1 MTNESD
7 TAAEF
12 EHLKRQQTLIL
23 RAAQISLSLI
33 LLTLAGTCV
42 RAALVIPAMA
52 RIFQDVDASLPLVTQ
67 WVMGHAGVF
76 IVTPVLL
83 AALGLGLLLVARAKG
98 LGIVT
103 VTVIIVVLFVQWLFT
118 VSVMLEPLMQILSQ
132 LGGPPR

>member
-1 MTNESD
+1 MTIEPNM
-7 TAAEF
+7 AAEV
-12 EHLKRQQTLIL
+12 EHLKRQQTLII

-33 LLTLAGTCV
+33 LLTLACACV
-42 RAALVIPAMA
+42 RAALSIPTIT
-52 RIFQDVDASLPLVTQ
+52 RIFPDFDAALPLVTQ

-103 VTVIIVVLFVQWLFT
+103 VTVIIVVLFVKWLFT